1 MNITRIG
8 NELWLNGCHVATIH
22 EGVPASWE
30 FIWHIDN
37 NQLFARK
44 QEIQEC
50 MAEVSANASDL
61 LNSIDRL
68 SNLLKKE
75 S

>member
-1 MNITRIG
+1 MDLKRIG
-8 NELWLNGCHVATIH
+8 NQILLNGNHVATIH
-22 EGVPASWE
+22 EDVPASWE

-44 QEIQEC
+44 KEIQVAI
-50 MAEVSANASDL
+50 AEINADASDL

-68 SNLLKKE
+68 ANLLKKGE
-75 S
+75 